1 MVRNPSL
8 RGIALVAA
16 LGLLGCGG
24 SRDPVRD
31 LTRDLN
37 RYPEFLLIVED
48 LRVEEGFFPDYFL
61 RFKTLTAS
69 GQRMAGRDTLI
80 YQERTTDWHEVS
92 EDVFG
97 RYEHYVGM
105 VVASKGK
112 DGRHTDVRQA
122 HPPGYQYVGN
132 PSYGFWGGGG
142 FWQFYGQY
150 ALMRD
155 LMGGWRVNRDD
166 YRDYR
171 RNYERGRP
179 YHGPV
184 QRGRPAFGSRG
195 TVTEKTKPGFYQRN
209 RQRLRSG
216 RYGFANKA
224 QSRMV
229 RTGSSWGRGYGFRGK

>member
-1 MVRNPSL
+1 MKYPALLGVV
-8 RGIALVAA
+8 LVAA
-16 LGLLGCGG
+16 MGLMGCGG

-31 LTRDLN
+31 LGRDLN

-48 LRVEEGFFPDYFL
+48 VRVVEGFFPDYYL
-61 RFKTLTAS
+61 RFKTLTGS
-69 GQRMAGRDTLI
+69 GQRVAGKDTLI
-80 YQERTTDWHEVS
+80 YEERTTDWHEVS
-92 EDVFG
+92 EEVFA

-105 VVASKGK
+105 VVASKSK
-112 DGRHTDVRQA
+112 DGRRTDVRQA

-132 PSYGFWGGGG
+132 SSYGFWGGGG

-179 YHGPV
+179 YYGPV
-184 QRGRPAFGSRG
+184 HRGRPTFGARG
-195 TVTEKTKPGFYQRN
+195 TVTEKTRPGFYQRN

-216 RYGFANKA
+216 RQSFAGTT
-224 QSRMV
+224 QSRMG
-229 RTGSSWGRGYGFRGK
+229 RTGSSWGRGGYGFRGK

>member
-1 MVRNPSL
+1 
-8 RGIALVAA
+8 
-16 LGLLGCGG
+16 
-24 SRDPVRD
+24 
-31 LTRDLN
+31 LN

-48 LRVEEGFFPDYFL
+48 VRVEEGFFPDYFL
-61 RFKTLTAS
+61 RFKTLRAS
-69 GQRMAGRDTLI
+69 SQRVAGRDTLI

-105 VVASKGK
+105 VVASKSK

-132 PSYGFWGGGG
+132 PSYGSWGGGG

-155 LMGGWRVNRDD
+155 LMGGWRVNRND

-184 QRGRPAFGSRG
+184 QRGRPTFGSRG

-224 QSRMV
+224 QSRMG
-229 RTGSSWGRGYGFRGK
+229 RAGSSWGRGYGFRGK

>member
-1 MVRNPSL
+1 MRNPSL

-37 RYPEFLLIVED
+37 RYPEFLLIVDD

-69 GQRMAGRDTLI
+69 GQRVAGRDTLI

-112 DGRHTDVRQA
+112 DGRRHRCPAGPSSRISVR
-122 HPPGYQYVGN
+122 GKSELRV
-132 PSYGFWGGGG
+132 
-142 FWQFYGQY
+142 
-150 ALMRD
+150 L
-155 LMGGWRVNRDD
+155 GWRRILAV
-166 YRDYR
+166 
-171 RNYERGRP
+171 
-179 YHGPV
+179 
-184 QRGRPAFGSRG
+184 
-195 TVTEKTKPGFYQRN
+195 
-209 RQRLRSG
+209 LR
-216 RYGFANKA
+216 AVCPHA
-224 QSRMV
+224 
-229 RTGSSWGRGYGFRGK
+229 